1 MGGGA
6 ADLLSTVDTR
16 DVRRR
21 WQSRAATRHHASHD
35 PDTGGSNVT
44 VVDQI
49 LSVKQLILV
58 TIN

>member
-16 DVRRR
+16 DVRR
-21 WQSRAATRHHASHD
+21 QRAATRHHASHD